1 MIEIAVM
8 DQSNCGDC
16 NRAGLFSSSDDTSEA
31 AWGMKTSDAVQRCA
45 AARAFQLWWKSL
57 FAALLLRASL
67 QIMSVE
73 CLQQRSLAYR
83 VLLVLSFFHLL
94 LFFVGFEG
102 LRGSSHLKVIIV
114 SSYTRGSQRCPAVS
128 QLLACVWV
136 YTLCTQSHIFFF
148 KTETSVRKWPRA
160 VVLLIKT
167 V

>member
-16 NRAGLFSSSDDTSEA
+16 NRAGLFSSSDDAPGA

-57 FAALLLRASL
+57 CLLLCCC
-67 QIMSVE
+67 VE
-73 CLQQRSLAYR
+73 CLQQRLLAYL

-128 QLLACVWV
+128 QLLALCLGVHPL
-136 YTLCTQSHIFFF
+136 YTKPHIFLQNWDECEKMTPGCRF
-148 KTETSVRKWPRA
+148 TY
-160 VVLLIKT
+160 
-167 V
+167 